1 MSSSFSTPC
10 IVAPQAP
17 LSMGFSRQES
27 WSGLPFPPPGD
38 FPKPGIEPVS
48 PACPLHGSCILS
60 LLSHQ
65 GSPIQ
70 VFKAIHFPL
79 STVLAEFHELLYA
92 VFSLASSSE
101 YKALDLAVVFF
112 FKVSLLSSEG

>member
-1 MSSSFSTPC
+1 MYCS
-10 IVAPQAP
+10 
-17 LSMGFSRQES
+17 SMGFSRQEY
-27 WSGLPFPPPGD
+27 WSGLPFSPPGD
-38 FPKPGIEPVS
+38 FPNSGIEPTS
-48 PACPLHGSCILS
+48 PACPLHGSCILL

-79 STVLAEFHELLYA
+79 NTVLAEFHELLYA

-101 YKALDLAVVFF
+101 YKALDLAVIF